1 VSNVTVVKKEHK
13 QLYGS
18 PIAHLRPFVYHRPT
32 WMHTNR
38 SSPATTASVD
48 SAAHP
53 APASRVPLTRNQVRS
68 FWAAWSGWTLD
79 GMDSF
84 IYALVLV
91 PSLDELLPHSGI
103 TPGPAT
109 IGYYGGILFAVFLI
123 GWGMALVW
131 GPVADRFGRVRTLAL
146 TILCYSLFTFL
157 GALSG
162 NIWEL
167 AIYRF
172 FAGVGIGGEWAIG
185 GTLVAEDWPE
195 SRRESGAGWMHTGYY
210 VGMFLAALANWA
222 IGSRYGWRA
231 MFALGG
237 VPALLVAFIRY
248 GVAEPERWQ
257 AKMRAVARRAARSPL
272 AALFQPEFRR
282 RTILNALYVTVSI
295 CGLWAGLVYVP
306 AAVTQLAI
314 RGGAGAAHAARLAS
328 WATMLL
334 SAATIAG
341 CLAMPA
347 MARRWGRRWTLASFF
362 ACMLIFIPVAFGV
375 VFYATHAALAWFFVC
390 LFFLGWGGASFAVY
404 TLWLPEQY
412 PTECRATAFSFTT
425 SVGRFAGAGMTFLVG
440 AGAAYFHTIG
450 TPVALT
456 AIAFVVGLAVVPL
469 GVETRGRPLPE

>member
-1 VSNVTVVKKEHK
+1 MAPVAAS
-13 QLYGS
+13 
-18 PIAHLRPFVYHRPT
+18 RPFVYHRPASVQ
-32 WMHTNR
+32 TNP
-38 SSPATTASVD
+38 SSPTYTATLGS
-48 SAAHP
+48 P
-53 APASRVPLTRNQVRS
+53 ARPSPPVRVPLTRNQVRS

-91 PSLDELLPHSGI
+91 PSLDQLLPRSGI
-103 TPGPAT
+103 TPSPAT
-109 IGYYGGILFAVFLI
+109 IGYYGGILFAVFLV

-146 TILCYSLFTFL
+146 TILCYSVFTFL

-162 NIWEL
+162 NVWEL

-237 VPALLVAFIRY
+237 APALLVAFIRY

-257 AKMRAVARRAARSPL
+257 AKMRGLARRVTPGPL
-272 AALFQPEFRR
+272 AALFQRDFRR
-282 RTILNALYVTVSI
+282 RTILNAIYVTVSI

-347 MARRWGRRWTLASFF
+347 MARRWGRRWTLALFF
-362 ACMLIFIPVAFGV
+362 ACMLVFIPVAFGV

-412 PTECRATAFSFTT
+412 PTECRASAFSFTT

-450 TPVALT
+450 IPVALT
-456 AIAFVVGLAVVPL
+456 AIAFVVGLALVPL
-469 GVETRGRPLPE
+469 GMETRGRPLPE